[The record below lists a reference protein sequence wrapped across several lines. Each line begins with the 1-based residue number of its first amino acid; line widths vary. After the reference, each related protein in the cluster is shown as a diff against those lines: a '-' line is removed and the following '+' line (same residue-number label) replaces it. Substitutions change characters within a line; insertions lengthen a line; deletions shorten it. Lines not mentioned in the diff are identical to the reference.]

1 MTSRPRCQTAEV
13 LGDTIPSN
21 STHLVAPIAEAAST
35 SEVKL
40 DRMERQQ
47 NRSSPFL
54 QKIVLNV
61 FAVAAVVIVDVIV
74 DVIADVTVVDMI
86 VGLLEYLKSKFF
98 G

>member
-13 LGDTIPSN
+13 LGETIQSN
-21 STHLVAPIAEAAST
+21 SAHLVAPIAEAAST

-40 DRMERQQ
+40 DCMERQQ

-54 QKIVLNV
+54 QKIVLSV
-61 FAVAAVVIVDVIV
+61 FVVAAVVIVAAIV
-74 DVIADVTVVDMI
+74 VVTVADMI